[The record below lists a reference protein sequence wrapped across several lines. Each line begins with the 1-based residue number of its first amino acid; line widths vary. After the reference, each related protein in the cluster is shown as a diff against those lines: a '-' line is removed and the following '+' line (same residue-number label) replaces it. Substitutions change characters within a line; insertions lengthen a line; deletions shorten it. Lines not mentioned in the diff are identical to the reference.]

1 MAIRLH
7 QPDKFNDD
15 PGRFPVAVVNSHSC
29 NQLARLREIDAKDR
43 ERALVTMLK
52 GLTDLPDLALYMR
65 KQAESLIR
73 EVHDNLDQSRRPKAA
88 TNRPHGNMT
97 GA

>member
-1 MAIRLH
+1 
-7 QPDKFNDD
+7 
-15 PGRFPVAVVNSHSC
+15 
-29 NQLARLREIDAKDR
+29 
-43 ERALVTMLK
+43 MLK

-73 EVHDNLDQSRRPKAA
+73 EVHDNLGQSRRPKAA
-88 TNRPHGNMT
+88 TNRPDGNMT